1 MTDSIEFGAGEAA
14 KKWEDEKGAK
24 FLEEIGIKLPKT
36 LKDMLIILMN
46 KAERKC
52 KKIQTLG
59 MINAEFDQLGKYLDE
74 VDINEILNLVN
85 TLLNDESKF
94 CKNDEYGCLSI
105 IAAIFK
111 SSVIDDYLENYE
123 LQELRNKRH
132 AIIIK
137 EIIKWLSGKNDENS
151 PLLESTLNDLVSI
164 CIKEISLSSLD
175 SPITV
180 QIFVECINCIIQAIG
195 SCRPLYKKFFSFL
208 PNLMYILEP
217 WTEMLILPSGES
229 MTIQDYK
236 YYLISKMCCSR
247 WNTKNVLSLT
257 GELRDIQMSDNELE
271 LVINKILRQFDSTE
285 INELP
290 LLIFQLLLLSRKGH
304 KNLVL
309 KGISEYFSALDE
321 EIKESHNQ
329 NDEKQNNS
337 MDSIS
342 YTQLNI
348 MEGTIIIHI
357 NFAITQDQELGNEFL
372 RYMKSG
378 KASLLTPFN
387 LCCLLS
393 MARIHRFQDLS
404 SIMAVYKDKEKLESA
419 KWISSNYNNNNN
431 HVYFLMLDGYL
442 YNKSLFIFILELDIS
457 QIVSL
462 IPLDDLFKK
471 VLKKTSFGYDNVIQ
485 SLVQLGTFIMDSTIS
500 SASCVKITEKKI
512 GSKTPNEAASD
523 LGVIILLEMFK
534 MHEMVRVEILDQI
547 QSRVVSRSPSV
558 GHFLTL
564 LEIIVKE
571 KPDSLNDYIQRIKG
585 TLDHFSLL
593 PSYIADHL
601 LRALQPI
608 IYRNI
613 SIRDGL
619 MLVLRKCVL
628 RKCYSQQSQI
638 RLSLYEGLSKLMD
651 DIQDLNPVIF
661 DILYFQFQRFLEMQT
676 DVHFT
681 VNLETCIETNNGTP
695 SIVEPLPRL
704 FSCLSKSITSYKK
717 KQNSGQDEFDES
729 QLSECVNKLDLLA
742 EKFAYSEMIEFRINE
757 DADYKMVTNVG
768 IQNNMCASLL
778 LGCYEASIEYIFFSR
793 EKNNDT
799 SNLILKLFNKYLEL
813 FMILKEKSVNARGRK
828 TVASVTEYSILS
840 FKCIVELF
848 QLTFN
853 TFDCQISN
861 NAGTILR
868 SNSDFVNYITAL
880 AHNKISQITTN
891 FDPGDQSTLKYCI
904 SLAQVFMNEFIKK
917 NKANINCLQIDN
929 KNQSILATAI
939 ESFMLLCKVILKCWP
954 DKLMDFLEMSYP
966 SDEKKLIITS
976 LSEQIPRI
984 KEASELCQ
992 IITLL
997 SSYFTFNSN
1006 DNQSKGH
1013 QELIIWLRMLCKE
1026 HAIDNVALT
1035 KIIVSMLIKLEK
1047 EMSDFDIVSEFGRD
1061 ILSVLG
1067 GCDVYSESDES
1078 QMPKF
1083 AIVNSRTSN
1092 IVCVILLEFIEQ
1104 TYDEIEWLLIRMK
1117 LINRYNDDEE
1127 PIDLKEFENSI
1138 CKKLVILINTL
1149 IHLEQTSLQ
1158 SAPSEALIKCLQ
1170 KTYKKIAEAGEISK
1184 QFIDVVEKTGLH
1196 LTEHLYS
1203 FIMSFGQTNEA
1214 ARIARESKMVPK
1226 LIFMI
1231 EQFER
1236 YLIQLSK
1243 KSKKANLIQYIK
1255 RSTARD
1261 FRIETKK
1268 IDELENKIDDDDNNK
1283 KKKPNTK
1290 KKTKKNNQ
1298 DKNEDTVMNGGEN
1311 GEVVENAQNG
1321 EAEDV
1326 NMSVILH

>member
-1 MTDSIEFGAGEAA
+1 MDKRIIECSS
-14 KKWEDEKGAK
+14 KK
-24 FLEEIGIKLPKT
+24 
-36 LKDMLIILMN
+36 
-46 KAERKC
+46 
-52 KKIQTLG
+52 
-59 MINAEFDQLGKYLDE
+59 EFDQLGKYLDE

-151 PLLESTLNDLVSI
+151 PLLESTLNDL
-164 CIKEISLSSLD
+164 ISLSSLD

-393 MARIHRFQDLS
+393 MARIHRFQDLVFDYLKS

-431 HVYFLMLDGYL
+431 HVYFLVLDGYL

-681 VNLETCIETNNGTP
+681 VNLESCIETNNGTP
-695 SIVEPLPRL
+695 SIAEPLPRL

-742 EKFAYSEMIEFRINE
+742 EKFAYSEMIEFRISE

-853 TFDCQISN
+853 TFDCQVSN

-1006 DNQSKGH
+1006 ENQSKGH

-1067 GCDVYSESDES
+1067 SCDVYSESDES

-1117 LINRYNDDEE
+1117 LINK

-1158 SAPSEALIKCLQ
+1158 SAPSETLIKCLQ

-1214 ARIARESKMVPK
+1214 VDRLNRKGSSKSKSTSQKARIARESKMVPK

-1243 KSKKANLIQYIK
+1243 KSKK
-1255 RSTARD
+1255 
-1261 FRIETKK
+1261 
-1268 IDELENKIDDDDNNK
+1268 
-1283 KKKPNTK
+1283 
-1290 KKTKKNNQ
+1290 TKKNNQ
-1298 DKNEDTVMNGGEN
+1298 DKNEDTGMNGGEN

>member
-151 PLLESTLNDLVSI
+151 PLLESTLNDL
-164 CIKEISLSSLD
+164 ISLSSLD

-393 MARIHRFQDLS
+393 MARIHRFQDLVFNYLKS

-419 KWISSNYNNNNN
+419 KWIS
-431 HVYFLMLDGYL
+431 
-442 YNKSLFIFILELDIS
+442 KLDIS

-1117 LINRYNDDEE
+1117 LINSKKGYNDDEE

-1214 ARIARESKMVPK
+1214 VDRLNRKGSSKSKSTSQKARIARESKMVPK

-1243 KSKKANLIQYIK
+1243 KSKVMM
-1255 RSTARD
+1255 
-1261 FRIETKK
+1261 
-1268 IDELENKIDDDDNNK
+1268 
-1283 KKKPNTK
+1283 
-1290 KKTKKNNQ
+1290 KTKKNNQ

>member
-1 MTDSIEFGAGEAA
+1 MDKRIIECSS
-14 KKWEDEKGAK
+14 KK
-24 FLEEIGIKLPKT
+24 
-36 LKDMLIILMN
+36 
-46 KAERKC
+46 
-52 KKIQTLG
+52 
-59 MINAEFDQLGKYLDE
+59 EFDQLGKYLDE

-393 MARIHRFQDLS
+393 MARIHRFQDLVFDYLKS

-419 KWISSNYNNNNN
+419 KWIS
-431 HVYFLMLDGYL
+431 
-442 YNKSLFIFILELDIS
+442 KLDIS

-681 VNLETCIETNNGTP
+681 VNLESCIETNNGTP
-695 SIVEPLPRL
+695 SIAEPLPRL

-742 EKFAYSEMIEFRINE
+742 EKFAYSEMIEFRISE

-853 TFDCQISN
+853 TFDCQVSN

-1006 DNQSKGH
+1006 ENQSKGH

-1067 GCDVYSESDES
+1067 SCDVYSESDES

-1117 LINRYNDDEE
+1117 LINSKKGYNDDEE

-1158 SAPSEALIKCLQ
+1158 SAPSETLIKCLQ
-1170 KTYKKIAEAGEISK
+1170 KTYKVLQSLIKYKIAEAGEISK

-1298 DKNEDTVMNGGEN
+1298 DKNEDTGMNGGEN

>member
-1 MTDSIEFGAGEAA
+1 MDKRIIECSS
-14 KKWEDEKGAK
+14 KK
-24 FLEEIGIKLPKT
+24 
-36 LKDMLIILMN
+36 
-46 KAERKC
+46 
-52 KKIQTLG
+52 
-59 MINAEFDQLGKYLDE
+59 EFDQLGKYLDE

-151 PLLESTLNDLVSI
+151 PLLESTLNDL
-164 CIKEISLSSLD
+164 ISLSSLD

-613 SIRDGL
+613 SIR
-619 MLVLRKCVL
+619 VL

-1117 LINRYNDDEE
+1117 LINSKKGYNDDEE

-1214 ARIARESKMVPK
+1214 VDRLNRKGSSKSKSTSQKARIARESKMVPK

-1243 KSKKANLIQYIK
+1243 KSKVMM
-1255 RSTARD
+1255 
-1261 FRIETKK
+1261 
-1268 IDELENKIDDDDNNK
+1268 
-1283 KKKPNTK
+1283 
-1290 KKTKKNNQ
+1290 KTKKNNQ

>member
-393 MARIHRFQDLS
+393 MARIHRFQDLVFNYLKS

-419 KWISSNYNNNNN
+419 KWIS
-431 HVYFLMLDGYL
+431 
-442 YNKSLFIFILELDIS
+442 KLDIS

-571 KPDSLNDYIQRIKG
+571 KPDSLNDYIQRIKGTLDHLVLIKG

-778 LGCYEASIEYIFFSR
+778 LGCYE
-793 EKNNDT
+793 
-799 SNLILKLFNKYLEL
+799 
-813 FMILKEKSVNARGRK
+813 
-828 TVASVTEYSILS
+828 
-840 FKCIVELF
+840 
-848 QLTFN
+848 
-853 TFDCQISN
+853 
-861 NAGTILR
+861 
-868 SNSDFVNYITAL
+868 
-880 AHNKISQITTN
+880 
-891 FDPGDQSTLKYCI
+891 
-904 SLAQVFMNEFIKK
+904 
-917 NKANINCLQIDN
+917 
-929 KNQSILATAI
+929 
-939 ESFMLLCKVILKCWP
+939 
-954 DKLMDFLEMSYP
+954 
-966 SDEKKLIITS
+966 
-976 LSEQIPRI
+976 
-984 KEASELCQ
+984 
-992 IITLL
+992 
-997 SSYFTFNSN
+997 
-1006 DNQSKGH
+1006 
-1013 QELIIWLRMLCKE
+1013 
-1026 HAIDNVALT
+1026 
-1035 KIIVSMLIKLEK
+1035 
-1047 EMSDFDIVSEFGRD
+1047 
-1061 ILSVLG
+1061 
-1067 GCDVYSESDES
+1067 
-1078 QMPKF
+1078 
-1083 AIVNSRTSN
+1083 
-1092 IVCVILLEFIEQ
+1092 
-1104 TYDEIEWLLIRMK
+1104 
-1117 LINRYNDDEE
+1117 
-1127 PIDLKEFENSI
+1127 
-1138 CKKLVILINTL
+1138 
-1149 IHLEQTSLQ
+1149 
-1158 SAPSEALIKCLQ
+1158 
-1170 KTYKKIAEAGEISK
+1170 
-1184 QFIDVVEKTGLH
+1184 
-1196 LTEHLYS
+1196 
-1203 FIMSFGQTNEA
+1203 
-1214 ARIARESKMVPK
+1214 
-1226 LIFMI
+1226 
-1231 EQFER
+1231 
-1236 YLIQLSK
+1236 
-1243 KSKKANLIQYIK
+1243 
-1255 RSTARD
+1255 
-1261 FRIETKK
+1261 
-1268 IDELENKIDDDDNNK
+1268 
-1283 KKKPNTK
+1283 
-1290 KKTKKNNQ
+1290 
-1298 DKNEDTVMNGGEN
+1298 
-1311 GEVVENAQNG
+1311 
-1321 EAEDV
+1321 
-1326 NMSVILH
+1326 

>member
-74 VDINEILNLVN
+74 VDIN
-85 TLLNDESKF
+85 ESKF

-419 KWISSNYNNNNN
+419 KWIS
-431 HVYFLMLDGYL
+431 
-442 YNKSLFIFILELDIS
+442 KLDIS